1 MSRKTHGRPLSA
13 PYLTSYEEKDALS
26 TWYQDPTTGMRRS
39 NSPNSSGI
47 DQGNTMSP
55 TATATNAAAQAEAE
69 RLKKRKAVTDDGF
82 VIRKTILG

>member
-1 MSRKTHGRPLSA
+1 MSHKTHGRPLST
-13 PYLTSYEEKDALS
+13 PYTTGYKEKDVFA
-26 TWYQDPTTGMRRS
+26 TWYQDPNTELIRS
-39 NSPNSSGI
+39 NSPNSKGI

-55 TATATNAAAQAEAE
+55 TSTATNAAAQAEAE